1 MARMKAGSMAA
12 LLAIVGLAV
21 AAGPAMARNWVA
33 VGMVHIPVRA
43 YASAAAPVVE
53 VLPGG
58 SNINLTGQCTRS
70 LDLRQI
76 SYMSGF
82 RQRLIVASRWCEI
95 AGPVHGW
102 LFGGFMKPF

>member
-1 MARMKAGSMAA
+1 MVRMKAGSMAA
-12 LLAIVGLAV
+12 FLAILGLAV

-43 YASAAAPVVE
+43 YASPAAPVVD
-53 VLPGG
+53 VLAGG
-58 SNINLTGQCTRS
+58 SSLNLTGQCTHY

-82 RQRLIVASRWCEI
+82 RQKLIVSTRWCEL

-102 LFGGFMKPF
+102 LYGGFMKPF